1 MSWGGSS
8 HVAGCP
14 GAGGPRDAL
23 RPCDLYPAARPRSPG
38 AAEPPPPLWP
48 ALSHGRAEPSGHRR
62 GLQASGRGD
71 WGPRRAAHLG
81 STTAPTSTF
90 IIPGIVNLLILRK
103 KRLLSGRIVPH
114 IREFTGCMKM
124 GQRLTNDLRL
134 QICPLDL
141 PRRPRRNLIPFEQ
154 TASNETFD
162 GGRTYPTIPGRL
174 LQR

>member
-71 WGPRRAAHLG
+71 WGPRRAPHLG
-81 STTAPTSTF
+81 STTAPSSPPALCPPRGGRG
-90 IIPGIVNLLILRK
+90 PGWLPLGTMSATLL
-103 KRLLSGRIVPH
+103 PA
-114 IREFTGCMKM
+114 
-124 GQRLTNDLRL
+124 
-134 QICPLDL
+134 
-141 PRRPRRNLIPFEQ
+141 RPRPL
-154 TASNETFD
+154 TALST
-162 GGRTYPTIPGRL
+162 TISRRAGAAL
-174 LQR
+174 